1 MRDLTTRFPPVQ
13 PVPRLSLQPA
23 EAAEALGIGLTTLQG
38 MRNRGEGPPF
48 VRLGSKVVL
57 YPVPGLEAWLLEQ
70 SRRVQDE
77 QAHKASGQGGHDAA
91 A

>member
-1 MRDLTTRFPPVQ
+1 MRHDPTTRFPPVQ

-23 EAAEALGIGLTTLQG
+23 EAAEALGIGLTTLQS

-48 VRLGSKVVL
+48 VRLGKAIL

-77 QAHKASGQGGHDAA
+77 QDHKASGQGGRDAA